1 MDKTGPTRYTKEGIC
16 STMAILD
23 IKDLSAGYENG
34 FVIRRIS
41 LAVEKGEFVCLLGRN
56 GSGKSTLLKATLN
69 LLRNVRGQVLLD
81 SEDVPS
87 LSRRVIATKIAYVPQ
102 LFEPVFEFTVGEIVL
117 MGRYAR
123 QRRFEALPERDRTV
137 IEEAL
142 RLTGTEIL
150 KDKRLSDLS
159 GGELQRTFIARAL
172 AQDTPVLLLDEPS
185 LHLDI
190 SYQVDIYRI
199 LKRLQMEKKKTILAA
214 EHNVNL
220 AVPHA
225 DRLVFLKN
233 GTIEAQGTPAETI
246 TEEHIRQIF
255 DAEVEVR
262 SNPRSGLPEISL
274 VTAGEDE

>member
-1 MDKTGPTRYTKEGIC
+1 
-16 STMAILD
+16 MAILD

-123 QRRFEALPERDRTV
+123 QRRFEALPERDRTA

-159 GGELQRTFIARAL
+159 GGERQRTFIARAL

-262 SNPRSGLPEISL
+262 GNPRSGLPEISL